1 MHCYYRLRLA
11 GLRLCDS
18 RSADLEKQRS
28 DKPIRVLTIDDDP
41 DMRIGIKLAL
51 EVEGYSVVTASRGAE
66 GIETA
71 GSFLPHIIVLDVE
84 MPGMGGPETLRRL
97 RSEPALEDIPVIFL
111 TGKVDLD
118 AMEETF
124 EEISQGYLL
133 KPFSVIQLLNKIE
146 EVLGTGE

>member
-1 MHCYYRLRLA
+1 L
-11 GLRLCDS
+11 D
-18 RSADLEKQRS
+18 
-28 DKPIRVLTIDDDP
+28 DKTYDRPTRVLTIDDDP
-41 DMRIGIKLAL
+41 DMRIGIKVAL
-51 EVEGYSVVTASRGAE
+51 EVEGYVVAVASGGAE
-66 GIETA
+66 GLDVA
-71 GSFLPHIIVLDVE
+71 ANFLPDIIVLDVE

-97 RSEPALEDIPVIFL
+97 RDEVGLEEIPVVFL

-124 EEISQGYLL
+124 EEVAQGYLL